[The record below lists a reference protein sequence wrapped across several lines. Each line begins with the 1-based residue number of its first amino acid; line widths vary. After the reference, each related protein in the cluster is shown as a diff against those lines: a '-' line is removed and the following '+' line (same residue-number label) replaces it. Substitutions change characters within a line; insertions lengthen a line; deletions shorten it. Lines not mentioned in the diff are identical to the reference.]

1 MQFPTSL
8 KWFRRLIV
16 LGAVV
21 AAATASTAAAG
32 VMIDAGAPVNVQ
44 GPTPLGLKAEGM
56 RLQGMAQVY
65 QSLSNAPTA
74 QGLKADGLR
83 LTGIA
88 QVYQQ
93 LKPQAT
99 PDAFERYAASHPYG
113 STSAPDVFERY
124 AASHPYGV
132 GTAAAAGT
140 DRIVDDWFR
149 DPTPVATSTGDRIVD
164 DSFRDPTPVATPGV
178 DRIVDD
184 SFRDAPAVV
193 ASPATGNGLDWEDFG
208 IGAGAMLGLA
218 ALVAGLGIGAVAA
231 RHHRTGKLG
240 TS

>member
-32 VMIDAGAPVNVQ
+32 VMIDVGAPVNVQ
-44 GPTPLGLKAEGM
+44 GPTALGLKAEGM

-88 QVYQQ
+88 QVYQRLQ
-93 LKPQAT
+93 PTAA

-113 STSAPDVFERY
+113 STSNPDVFERY

-132 GTAAAAGT
+132 AASAAG
-140 DRIVDDWFR
+140 
-149 DPTPVATSTGDRIVD
+149 SERIVD
-164 DSFRDPTPVATPGV
+164 DSFRDPAPIATPAG

-184 SFRDAPAVV
+184 SFRDAPTVV
-193 ASPATGNGLDWEDFG
+193 SSPATGNGLDWEDFG

-218 ALVAGLGIGAVAA
+218 ALVAGLGVGTVAA

>member
-8 KWFRRLIV
+8 KWFRRLIL

-21 AAATASTAAAG
+21 AAATASTAAAAVLAEG
-32 VMIDAGAPVNVQ
+32 GRPVAVQ
-44 GPTPLGLKAEGM
+44 GATALGLKADGM
-56 RLQGMAQVY
+56 RLQGMAEVY
-65 QSLSNAPTA
+65 KSLANGGAPTA
-74 QGLKADGLR
+74 QGLRAEGLR

-93 LKPQAT
+93 LQQPA
-99 PDAFERYAASHPYG
+99 
-113 STSAPDVFERY
+113 APDVFERY
-124 AASHPYGV
+124 AAVHAYG
-132 GTAAAAGT
+132 AGT
-140 DRIVDDWFR
+140 SQQTSLLRGGAGDFTNSVR
-149 DPTPVATSTGDRIVD
+149 TPIATTAG
-164 DSFRDPTPVATPGV
+164 

-184 SFRDAPAVV
+184 SFRDAPTVV
-193 ASPATGNGLDWEDFG
+193 ASPATGNGLDWGDFG

-218 ALVAGLGIGAVAA
+218 ILAAGLGVGAVAA

>member
-1 MQFPTSL
+1 MKRSSYL
-8 KWFRRLIV
+8 NWFRRLVV

-32 VMIDAGAPVNVQ
+32 VMIDVGAPVNVQ
-44 GPTPLGLKAEGM
+44 GPTQLGLKAEGM

-65 QSLSNAPTA
+65 QSLSNAPTE
-74 QGLKADGLR
+74 QGLRADGLR

-88 QVYQQ
+88 QVYQRLQ
-93 LKPQAT
+93 PTAA

-113 STSAPDVFERY
+113 STSTPDAFERY

-132 GTAAAAGT
+132 AASAAGSE
-140 DRIVDDWFR
+140 RIVDDWFR
-149 DPTPVATSTGDRIVD
+149 DPAQ
-164 DSFRDPTPVATPGV
+164 VATPAG

-184 SFRDAPAVV
+184 SFRDAPTVV
-193 ASPATGNGLDWEDFG
+193 TSTPSGGGLDWEDFG
-208 IGAGAMLGLA
+208 IGAGAMLGLTL
-218 ALVAGLGIGAVAA
+218 LVSGLGVGAAVL
-231 RHHRTGKLG
+231 RHRGSGRLE